1 MNIVIS
7 FLAGLVAGG
16 VLATLYHTQI
26 ALVEAKV
33 EAKFAK
39 PQAAPAPVT
48 PPSTLSTPP
57 PTP

>member
-39 PQAAPAPVT
+39 TPPAPAPA
-48 PPSTLSTPP
+48 SLATPP